1 MIDEFPEIF
10 RDDFTKRFLP
20 CNVLLTKKCGNDTS
34 KDYCEWVIDVNPFR
48 INDNFPIKFQPKWGI
63 WIFGLHGTKCACPY
77 YEEFSVYIKKILQHF
92 RLNLACG
99 ENHIINSKWAIT
111 EEQKI
116 FLLSRPINNLRTYFK
131 FSNESNRK
139 KLKNLLSNKLPSKKI
154 NKTIFFNI
162 SKRTENK
169 NFPKTNNSFNE
180 TQNNKNV

>member
-1 MIDEFPEIF
+1 MSIH
-10 RDDFTKRFLP
+10 
-20 CNVLLTKKCGNDTS
+20 
-34 KDYCEWVIDVNPFR
+34 
-48 INDNFPIKFQPKWGI
+48 
-63 WIFGLHGTKCACPY
+63 FGLMIIFQSNFSLNEEFEFLVCMEQNLRGACPY

-111 EEQKI
+111 EEQKN